1 MDRVD
6 ILENDLIRRK
16 RAIAQRRHRLEDEQ
30 EELARQLGLS
40 KHKDKAELESESTE
54 LDSSTVC
61 SPLIRQMGITNY
73 VRYIQQHKY
82 DDDKY
87 ALSYNHSLGTPNDY
101 LQHQLD
107 KCVDCLIKYGR
118 MVLP

>member
-30 EELARQLGLS
+30 EELARQLEVS
-40 KHKDKAELESESTE
+40 KKTAELESESKSTE
-54 LDSSTVC
+54 LDGSSVC
-61 SPLIRQMGITNY
+61 SPLIRQMGITSY
-73 VRYIQQHKY
+73 VRYIQQHKH
-82 DDDKY
+82 DNDKY